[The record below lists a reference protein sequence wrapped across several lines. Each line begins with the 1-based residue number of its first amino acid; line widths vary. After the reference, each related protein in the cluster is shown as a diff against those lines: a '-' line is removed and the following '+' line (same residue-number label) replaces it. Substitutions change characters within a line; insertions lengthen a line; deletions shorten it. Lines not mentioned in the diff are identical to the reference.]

1 MRHQVTRTLPYT
13 PEQLFSLVGDVEKYP
28 DFVPWISSLRTWN
41 PRQLGEGVDTVDAEA
56 SVGFAFLTER
66 FSTRVTRDAVKREIA
81 VDLLSGPFRR
91 LENRWRFSP
100 DPAGTR
106 VEFEIDFLFKSR
118 LLEALLAA
126 NFHHAVG
133 RLMACFDARAKALY
147 G

>member
-1 MRHQVTRTLPYT
+1 
-13 PEQLFSLVGDVEKYP
+13 
-28 DFVPWISSLRTWN
+28 
-41 PRQLGEGVDTVDAEA
+41 VDAEA

-66 FSTRVTRDAVKREIA
+66 FSTRVTRNAVRREIA

-91 LENRWRFSP
+91 LENRWRFSE

-126 NFHHAVG
+126 KLPSCRGPADG
-133 RLMACFDARAKALY
+133 CFEARAKALY